1 MTQLE
6 AARRGLV
13 TAEMDSAARTE
24 GVEAESIR
32 KAIEQGTVIITR
44 NNRHTSIEGL
54 AVGKGLKTKVNAN
67 IGSSQDHVDIE
78 EELLKLRAAVEA
90 GADAVMDLSTGGDVN
105 AIRRAILAESPV
117 PIGTVP
123 IYQAA
128 IDAKKRGKSFVEL
141 TSDEMF
147 DVIEQQAEEGVDFVT
162 VHCGVTRESVARVAR
177 EGRIMGIVSRGGAL
191 TAEWMKFQKKENPLY
206 EEFPRLIEIAK
217 KYDMVLSL
225 GDGLRPGCLADATDR
240 GQVQELVILGEL
252 ARQAFDAGVQVMVEG
267 PGHMPIDQIEANILL
282 QKRLCNGAPF
292 YVLGPLVTD
301 IAPGYDHITSA
312 IGGAI
317 AAKSGADFLCYVTP
331 SEHLRLPTVADVRD
345 GVIATRIAAHAG
357 DIAKNR
363 RFMEEDSTLARA
375 RKKLD
380 WDEQIRLSID
390 PARARS
396 LRNDSP
402 PEDSDVCT
410 MCGSLCAIKITC
422 E

>member
-13 TAEMDSAARTE
+13 TPEMEAAARAE
-24 GVEAESIR
+24 GVDAEFIRSSI
-32 KAIEQGTVIITR
+32 EEGVVIITR
-44 NNRHTSIEGL
+44 NKKHTSIEPL

-67 IGSSQDHVDIE
+67 IGSSQDHIDIE
-78 EELLKLRAAVEA
+78 EELEKLRAAVDA

-105 AIRRAILAESPV
+105 AIRRAVLEESPV

-141 TSDEMF
+141 TADEMF
-147 DVIEQQAEEGVDFVT
+147 DVVEQQAEEGVDFVT
-162 VHCGVTRESVARVAR
+162 VHCGVTRASVERVSR

-191 TAEWMKFQKKENPLY
+191 TAEWMKFNKKENPLY
-206 EEFPRLIEIAK
+206 EQYPRLVEIAK

-252 ARQAFDAGVQVMVEG
+252 AREAFDAGVQVMVEG

-331 SEHLRLPTVADVRD
+331 SEHLRLPTVQDVRD
-345 GVIATRIAAHAG
+345 GVIASRIAAHAG
-357 DIAKNR
+357 DIAKSA

-390 PARARS
+390 PARARN
-396 LRNDSP
+396 LREDSP